1 LSKPP
6 KIFGS
11 LLTEIVNTG
20 LCMYCGSC
28 IASCPVNVVSYTDDE
43 KPTLVGR
50 CVLCE
55 LCYYGCPRVEFP
67 LADVERSTFGR
78 TRDADEPVGVKVG
91 IYSARSTDEKILA
104 KSQDGGVVT
113 GLLRYALEKKLI
125 DHAILVGKDSKEPWR
140 PFPTIA
146 SMDDEV
152 LLNAGSKYSA
162 TGSLGGLAEA
172 TVGYPNSRLA
182 FVGMP
187 CQIQAL
193 RRVATSPHGARKL
206 TEPVKLAIGLFCYNT
221 YKYGPLFVSYIK
233 EQQKLDLGK
242 ITKIEIRSGRLK
254 AYYGAEARLD
264 VPVGNLESYTLLGCS
279 KCQDFTAELADISI
293 GHEGSEVGWCTV
305 ITRTQEASNLLQSA
319 AKAGALQLRAA
330 DEIFPSVVK
339 LSESKRRREAP
350 YIRG

>member
-1 LSKPP
+1 MSKPP

-11 LLTEIVNTG
+11 LLTEIVNAG

-28 IASCPVNVVSYTDDE
+28 IASCPVNVISYTDEE

-67 LADVERSTFGR
+67 LADAERSIFGR
-78 TRDADEPVGVKVG
+78 NRNADEPLGVKVG
-91 IYSARSTDEKILA
+91 VFSARCADEKILA

-113 GLLRYALEKKLI
+113 ALLQHALETKLI
-125 DHAILVGKDSKEPWR
+125 DHAILVGRDSREPWR

-146 SMDDEV
+146 STGDEV
-152 LLNAGSKYSA
+152 LLNAGSKYTA

-172 TVGYPNSRLA
+172 TVGYPNSMLA

-193 RRVATSPHGARKL
+193 RRIATSPHGARKL
-206 TEPVKLAIGLFCYNT
+206 AEPVKLAIGLFCYNT
-221 YKYGPLFVSYIK
+221 YKYNPLFVGYIK
-233 EQQKLDLGK
+233 EQQKLDPK
-242 ITKIEIRSGRLK
+242 MISKIEIRSGHFK
-254 AYYGAEARLD
+254 AYYGTEAKLD
-264 VPVGNLESYTLLGCS
+264 VPVENLESYAHPGCT

-293 GHEGSEVGWCTV
+293 GHAGSKVGWCTV
-305 ITRTQEASNLLQSA
+305 ITRTHEAHNLLQSA
-319 AKAGALQLRAA
+319 AEAGALQLRPA
-330 DEIFPSVVK
+330 DDKLPSVIK

-350 YIRG
+350 YIRS